1 MEKLAL
7 TLEGRSPPGHYRQSE
22 VAFLRLRHH
31 MEGLDRQS
39 LAEGRRWTRIA
50 FGVPETGLREDGPQ
64 RGPNCDQ
71 SHEKI
76 LSEAGDGQP

>member
-1 MEKLAL
+1 
-7 TLEGRSPPGHYRQSE
+7 
-22 VAFLRLRHH
+22 

-64 RGPNCDQ
+64 RGLNYDQ

-76 LSEAGDGQP
+76 LSEAGDGQPYRTVEVEDGCKGGKRK